1 MGKFEMLD
9 ALLEKNKGYLRTS
22 EVTQAGVS
30 RPYLSQ
36 YVHNR
41 KLERVSHGLYMSRDA
56 WDDGMY
62 VLQVRYPLA
71 VFSHETALYLLN
83 LAAREPISY
92 SLTLKAGTNT
102 ARLSKQG
109 VRIYKVKAELFI
121 EGITQASSSAGHTI
135 RTYNAER
142 TICDLLR
149 SRRNIEIQD
158 LQEALK
164 GYMRSREKNIPLLMR
179 YASLFS
185 VEKIARQYM
194 AVLLP

>member
-41 KLERVSHGLYMSRDA
+41 KLERVSHGLYMSQDA

-62 VLQVRYPLA
+62 VLQVRYPFA

-102 ARLSKQG
+102 AGLSKQG

-121 EGITQASSSAGHTI
+121 EGITQASSPAGHTI

-185 VEKIARQYM
+185 VEKISRQYM
-194 AVLLP
+194 EVLLP